1 MGKINELVSRAK
13 ELGQPALAITDH
25 GNMYGVYDL
34 YKECKAQGI
43 QPIYGIEFYHKVE
56 NDDTRYHLIA
66 LAKSMKGLRTLYR
79 LHAKSHYNKE
89 VGLFGR
95 EYPIITYNDL
105 LNDHEDIIITTACI
119 GGHIPQL
126 IRQEKTKEA
135 QETIEML
142 VNVFK
147 DDFYFEIQANTL
159 EEQKFVN
166 KYLCNVA
173 SFYGIKVIATC
184 DTHYVYKEDASVH
197 EMLLCIQSQKKMDDP
212 KRFKFPSN
220 DFWLKSEEEMLNDL
234 VSLDKTGKQAIN
246 NTMEIM
252 EKCKFDFE
260 LPKQEECLPKFS
272 DDENALLR
280 QACNTGWKTH
290 VKNDFKQRQDRTSYE
305 LQIIE
310 QKGYSGY
317 FNIVSDYVSWAKNNR
332 VVVGAGRG
340 SICGSHVAW
349 LANITSID
357 PMKYGLLFERFLN
370 PERMSSPD
378 ADIDFNDRD
387 KVVQYLK
394 ERWGWRNVSSIIAHG
409 TLTAKAVMRK
419 ILSIHNFTQAQINE
433 ISKSL
438 PKKLNLSLADCES
451 SEVFMRY
458 KDKYPELFNAMYR
471 LENVIDHT
479 SQHAAGILITPREV
493 ESFVPCGYD
502 KTNDILISGF
512 DKYML
517 EELGLYKFDILKL
530 ETLNTI
536 DDTLKLIKEF
546 EDTDIDLEKIDYE
559 DAKVYNEL
567 CKGNVFGVFQLE
579 SQQALTLRVAPK
591 DFEALTL
598 LNTLIRP
605 GVGDINEYIA
615 RKEGKPYDIFSEMEN
630 DYMEQSLYTIAYQE
644 QIMLRVHT
652 LAGWSLG
659 KGDSLRKVK
668 HISTNDV
675 LKKEFIEGC
684 LNVGL
689 ITDMELILHAWQE
702 IVDALEGGYT
712 FNKSHSASYAKI
724 AFQTAW
730 LKHYY
735 PKYFMCALMTTERAD
750 QAQIA
755 ERVNQCKQLGIT
767 ILPPDIN
774 KSDTTYKCEK
784 EGIRFAI
791 NTIKGVGEVAIDEIN
806 NLSNSIGNIINLN
819 ILYERANLR
828 VVDKSVI
835 TALIMSGCFDFE
847 NPNRYELMKEY
858 HLLRGEKK
866 IAQLYE
872 GKQMTNKNIAEFE
885 KKYLGLYLTH
895 SPYDDYKFK
904 DITDFV
910 QGGQAVI
917 GGEITKVKTIFD
929 KNNNKMAFVT
939 LTTEYQNVEVIVF
952 YSVYYKL
959 QDDIVEGNFVMCKG
973 KRDGNKLLLD
983 KIQVLEVAK

>member
-1 MGKINELVSRAK
+1 LQS
-13 ELGQPALAITDH
+13 
-25 GNMYGVYDL
+25 
-34 YKECKAQGI
+34 
-43 QPIYGIEFYHKVE
+43 
-56 NDDTRYHLIA
+56 
-66 LAKSMKGLRTLYR
+66 
-79 LHAKSHYNKE
+79 
-89 VGLFGR
+89 
-95 EYPIITYNDL
+95 
-105 LNDHEDIIITTACI
+105 
-119 GGHIPQL
+119 
-126 IRQEKTKEA
+126 
-135 QETIEML
+135 
-142 VNVFK
+142 VFR

-159 EEQKFVN
+159 DEQKIVN
-166 KYLCNVA
+166 KELCELA
-173 SFYGIKVIATC
+173 SYYNIKVIATC
-184 DTHYVYKEDASVH
+184 DTHYVYKEDANVH

-220 DFWLKSEEEMLNDL
+220 DYWLKSEEEMLSDL
-234 VSLDKTGKQAIN
+234 SSLGDIGKQAIN
-246 NTMEIM
+246 NTIEIM
-252 EKCKFDFE
+252 EKCRFDFK

-272 DDENALLR
+272 DDENSLLR
-280 QACNTGWKTH
+280 QACNIGWKTH
-290 VKNDFKQRQDRTSYE
+290 VKNEFDLRKQRTQYE
-305 LQIIE
+305 LNIIE

-317 FNIVSDYVSWAKNNR
+317 FNIVSDYVTWAKNNG

-357 PMKYGLLFERFLN
+357 PIKYGLLFERFLN

-394 ERWGWRNVSSIIAHG
+394 KRWGWSNVSSIIAHG
-409 TLTAKAVMRK
+409 TLAPKAVIRK

-438 PKKLNLSLADCES
+438 PKKLNLTLADCES
-451 SEVFMRY
+451 SEIFMKY

-493 ESFVPCGYD
+493 EYFVPCGYD
-502 KTNDILISGF
+502 KETDTLISGF

-536 DDTLKLIKEF
+536 NNTLELIKEF
-546 EDTDIDLEKIDYE
+546 ENIDVDLEKIDYE
-559 DAKVYNEL
+559 DTKVYNEL

-579 SQQALTLRVAPK
+579 SQQALTLRIAPR

-615 RKEGKPYDIFSEMEN
+615 RRDGKPYDIFSEAEN

-668 HISTNDV
+668 HISTNED
-675 LKKEFIEGC
+675 LRKEFIEGC

-689 ITDMELILHAWQE
+689 ITNKELIIKAWQE

-724 AFQTAW
+724 AYQTAW
-730 LKHYY
+730 LKYYY
-735 PKYFMCALMTTERAD
+735 PKYFMCAIMTTERAD

-755 ERVNQCKQLGIT
+755 ERVNQCKQLGIPV
-767 ILPPDIN
+767 LPPDIN
-774 KSDTTYKCEK
+774 KSDITYKCEE

-791 NTIKGVGEVAIDEIN
+791 NTIKGVGESAILEIQRLGLVYTLN
-806 NLSNSIGNIINLN
+806 DFYNS
-819 ILYERANLR
+819 ANLR
-828 VVDKSVI
+828 IIDKSVV

-866 IAQLYE
+866 IAALYE
-872 GKQMTNKNIAEFE
+872 GKQITDKDIADFE
-885 KKYLGLYLTH
+885 KQYLGLYLTH
-895 SPYDDYKFK
+895 SPYETYAFK
-904 DITDFV
+904 PITDFI

-939 LTTEYQNVEVIVF
+939 LTTEHQNVEVVVF
-952 YSVYYKL
+952 YSVYYKT
-959 QDDIVEGNFVMCKG
+959 QEAIVEGNFVMCKG
-973 KRDGNKLLLD
+973 KRDGNKLILD